1 VPRKAEW
8 TEELPSALEE
18 LRRFPAAVIDRAIL
32 EKVLR
37 IGRRTAIRLMNRF
50 GGFQSGKT
58 FLIDR
63 EKLIAKLEEIAR
75 GEDMAVE
82 RDRRARLADELEKT
96 RRLAP
101 GRKVRIGT
109 APDVRDRVMQDLPAG
124 IHLRPGELRIEF
136 FGAEDLLRHLY
147 ELSQAMVNDFGRF
160 QKAVEDSPLRQ
171 TAQEG

>member
-1 VPRKAEW
+1 MPRKSEW
-8 TEELPSALEE
+8 TEQLPSALDE
-18 LRRFPAAVIDRAIL
+18 LRRFPAPVIDRAIL

-63 EKLIAKLEEIAR
+63 LQLIAKLEETAC
-75 GEDMAVE
+75 GDAVTAE
-82 RDRRARLADELEKT
+82 RDRRFRLSDELDKT

-101 GRKVRIGT
+101 GRKVRIDT
-109 APDVRDRVMQDLPAG
+109 AADVRDRVMQDLPVG

-160 QKAVEDSPLRQ
+160 QEAVEDLRLRQ